1 MKKEVKYTVK
11 GEEWVKARDAAFN
24 RIKNKH
30 TIDGFRKGKAP
41 RNVFE
46 KKYPG
51 EVTMEAANM
60 MIDKKYR
67 EVILDKKNVPVI
79 EPKVN
84 IIKLSDEELEAIF
97 TIITAPEVKLGE
109 YKKLKA
115 KKEKVSVSKKE
126 VSEKIDEL
134 LKNYAELVV
143 KEDGKAELGDTA
155 VIDFEGFKDGVP
167 FDGGKGENYN
177 LELGSNSF
185 IPGFEDGVVGMKKGE
200 TKDIKLTFPKDY
212 GVEELNG
219 AKVVFKVTLHELKRK
234 VIPELDKDF
243 FLDLGMEGITNKK
256 ELEAKLEGEIKE
268 QKDKDAEQK
277 YVDALLEEATSNM
290 ECEIDDEIVEEEANH
305 MYNDFLNRMKQQG
318 LTEEL
323 YLQYAGTS
331 KEDIISHMKEDALKR
346 LKNSYFL
353 QEVIKEEKIDVTDK
367 EVNKELD
374 EMAKKY
380 NLTLDDVINYI
391 GGEDALKFELKVRKA
406 LDIMKNNKK
415 ED

>member
-11 GEEWVKARDAAFN
+11 GEEWTKARDDAFN
-24 RIKNKH
+24 RIKNKYK
-30 TIDGFRKGKAP
+30 IDGFRKGKAP
-41 RNVFE
+41 RNIFE

-51 EVTMEAANM
+51 EITMEAANNL
-60 MIDKKYR
+60 IDKKYR
-67 EVILDKKNVPVI
+67 EVIMDKDNVPVI
-79 EPKVN
+79 EPRVN
-84 IIKLSDEELEAIF
+84 ITKLSDDELEATF

-115 KKEKVSVSKKE
+115 KKDKVDVTKKE
-126 VSEKIDEL
+126 IEDKVNEL
-134 LKNYAELVV
+134 LKSYAELVV

-185 IPGFEDGVVGMKKGE
+185 IPGFEDGIVGMKKGE
-200 TKDIKLTFPKDY
+200 NKDLELTFPKDY
-212 GVEELNG
+212 GVENLNG
-219 AKVVFKVTLHELKRK
+219 AKVIFKVKVNDLKRR
-234 VIPELDKDF
+234 VIPELDEDF
-243 FLDLGMEGITNKK
+243 FADLGMENVNSKK
-256 ELEAKLEGEIKE
+256 DLEDKLEGEIKE
-268 QKDKDAEQK
+268 QKDREAEQR
-277 YVDALLEEATSNM
+277 YVDALLDEATSNM
-290 ECEIDDEIVEEEANH
+290 ICNIDDEIVEEEAKH
-305 MYNDFLNRMKQQG
+305 MYEDFLNRMKSQG

-323 YLQYAGTS
+323 YLQYAGTT
-331 KEDIISHMKEDALKR
+331 KEDIIEHMKNDALKR

-380 NLTLDDVINYI
+380 NLTRDDVVNYI
-391 GGEDALKFELKVRKA
+391 GGEDALRFDLKVKKA
-406 LDIMKNNKK
+406 LEIMKKSK
-415 ED
+415 

>member
-67 EVILDKKNVPVI
+67 EVIMDKKNVPVI

-84 IIKLSDEELEAIF
+84 ITKLSDEELEAIF

-268 QKDKDAEQK
+268 QKNKDAEQK

-305 MYNDFLNRMKQQG
+305 MYDDFLNRMKQQG

>member
-67 EVILDKKNVPVI
+67 EVIMDKKNVPVI

-84 IIKLSDEELEAIF
+84 ITKLSDEELEAIF

-115 KKEKVSVSKKE
+115 KKEKVGVSKKE

-268 QKDKDAEQK
+268 QKNKDAEQK

-305 MYNDFLNRMKQQG
+305 MYDDFLNRMKQQG

>member
-67 EVILDKKNVPVI
+67 EVIMDKKNVPVI

-84 IIKLSDEELEAIF
+84 ITKLSDEELEAIF

-268 QKDKDAEQK
+268 QKNKDAEQK

-406 LDIMKNNKK
+406 LDIMKNNTKK
-415 ED
+415 N

>member
-11 GEEWVKARDAAFN
+11 GEEWVKARDDAFN
-24 RIKNKH
+24 RIKNKYR
-30 TIDGFRKGKAP
+30 IDGFRKGKAP
-41 RNVFE
+41 RNIFE

-51 EVTMEAANM
+51 EITMEAANM
-60 MIDKKYR
+60 LIDKKYR
-67 EVILDKKNVPVI
+67 EVIMDKKNEPVI

-84 IIKLSDEELEAIF
+84 ITKLSDDELEATF

-115 KKEKVSVSKKE
+115 KKDKVSVTKKE
-126 VSEKIDEL
+126 IQEKIDEL

-155 VIDFEGFKDGVP
+155 VIDFEGFKDGIP

-200 TKDIKLTFPKDY
+200 TKDLELTFPKDY
-212 GVEELNG
+212 GVEDLNG
-219 AKVVFKVTLHELKRK
+219 AKVVFKVTLHDLKRK

-243 FLDLGMEGITNKK
+243 FDDLGMEGITNKS
-256 ELEAKLEGEIKE
+256 ELEAKLESEIKD
-268 QKDKDAEQK
+268 QKDKEAEQK
-277 YVDALLEEATSNM
+277 YVDSLLEEATSNM
-290 ECEIDDEIVEEEANH
+290 TCDIDDEIVEEETNH
-305 MYNDFLNRMKQQG
+305 MYNDFLNRMKSQG

-323 YLQYAGTS
+323 YLQYAGTT
-331 KEDIISHMKEDALKR
+331 KEDIINHMKGDALKR

-353 QEVIKEEKIDVTDK
+353 QEVIKEEKIEVTDK

-380 NLTLDDVINYI
+380 NLTKDDVVNYI
-391 GGEDALKFELKVRKA
+391 GGEEALKFDLKVRKA
-406 LDIMKNNKK
+406 LEIMKNN
-415 ED
+415 